1 MKTLSKVLTA
11 AVLSAAIATPA
22 LAWGEREQ
30 GALAGIVGTLI
41 LQQIAR
47 DGQAVPPQPAPRP
60 PVVQPQVVYPP
71 VVYAPPIVVPVYP
84 PVYHRHHGQ
93 AQRPMWRRVDVY
105 IPECN
110 CTRTIDVQI
119 Q

>member
-11 AVLSAAIATPA
+11 AVLSTAIATPA

-47 DGQAVPPQPAPRP
+47 DGQAAPVPAPRP
-60 PVVQPQVVYPP
+60 PVVYGGGVYVPP
-71 VVYAPPIVVPVYP
+71 VVVHVPPHVHHHPHVHAP
-84 PVYHRHHGQ
+84 
-93 AQRPMWRRVDVY
+93 RPMWRRVDVY

-110 CTRTIDVQI
+110 CVRTIDVQV

>member
-1 MKTLSKVLTA
+1 MNRFAKLI
-11 AVLSAAIATPA
+11 AVAAIAASVATPA

-41 LQQIAR
+41 LQNAMRNAQ
-47 DGQAVPPQPAPRP
+47 PYPTPYPAPVYVPP
-60 PVVQPQVVYPP
+60 PVVHVPAPVYIPQPQY
-71 VVYAPPIVVPVYP
+71 
-84 PVYHRHHGQ
+84 
-93 AQRPMWRRVDVY
+93 RPMWRRVDVY

-110 CTRTIDVQI
+110 CVRTIDVQV